1 MNSFPMNQQTPMVM
15 LMGKID
21 IYNANLCNE
30 QFLFYEMR
38 IVAKLMLEG
47 LSDEEI
53 IAKVREENLFQKP
66 TERKLVELSR
76 NCLRRLNCLDN
87 QSLVEAIADGPVD
100 AAKQIN
106 LYGMMR
112 SNRLVWDFMT
122 TVLGEK
128 FRTQDFVFE
137 AKDLNLFLMR
147 LCEQND
153 VVAAWSENTLSKIKQ
168 VLKKSIFE
176 CGFLDSVRTTKL
188 NPVYPYDELIEGIKE
203 NGDFDALAAFNY
215 FG

>member
-1 MNSFPMNQQTPMVM
+1 MA
-15 LMGKID
+15 KID

-47 LSDEEI
+47 LKDEEI
-53 IAKVREENLFQKP
+53 ISKVREQNLFQKP

-87 QSLVEAIADGPVD
+87 QSLIEAIADGPVD

-112 SNRLVWDFMT
+112 SNRLVWDFMV

-128 FRTQDFVFE
+128 FRTQDFTFE
-137 AKDLNLFLMR
+137 VKDLNLFLMR
-147 LCEQND
+147 LGEQND
-153 VVAAWSENTLSKIKQ
+153 TVASWSENTLGKIKQ
-168 VLKKSIFE
+168 VLKKSIYE
-176 CGFLDSVRTTKL
+176 CGYLDSVRT
-188 NPVYPYDELIEGIKE
+188 VYWFRWKSDVEPSDYCRRNRIQVWWKSMGYGYKP
-203 NGDFDALAAFNY
+203 GSH
-215 FG
+215 

>member
-1 MNSFPMNQQTPMVM
+1 MA
-15 LMGKID
+15 KID

-47 LSDEEI
+47 LKDEEI
-53 IAKVREENLFQKP
+53 ISKVREENLFQKP

-87 QSLVEAIADGPVD
+87 QSLIEAIADGPVD

-112 SNRLVWDFMT
+112 SNRLVWDFMV

-128 FRTQDFVFE
+128 FRTQDFTFE
-137 AKDLNLFLMR
+137 VKDLNLFLMR
-147 LCEQND
+147 LGEQND
-153 VVAAWSENTLSKIKQ
+153 TVASWSENTLGKIKQ
-168 VLKKSIFE
+168 VLKKSIYE
-176 CGFLDSVRTTKL
+176 CGYLDSVRTTKL
-188 NPVYPYDELIEGIKE
+188 NPVYPYDELIGGIKE
-203 NGDFDALAAFNY
+203 NSDFDALAAFNY

>member
-1 MNSFPMNQQTPMVM
+1 MA
-15 LMGKID
+15 KIE

-47 LSDEEI
+47 LDDEAI

-87 QSLVEAIADGPVD
+87 KSLVEAIADGPID
-100 AAKQIN
+100 TAKQIN

-112 SNRLVWDFMT
+112 SNRLVWDFMI

-137 AKDLNLFLMR
+137 AKDLTLFLMR
-147 LCEQND
+147 LSEQND
-153 VVAAWSENTLSKIKQ
+153 TVASWSEKTLGKIKQ
-168 VLKKSIFE
+168 VLKKSIYE
-176 CGFLDSVRTTKL
+176 CGYLDSARTTKL

>member
-1 MNSFPMNQQTPMVM
+1 MA
-15 LMGKID
+15 KID

-38 IVAKLMLEG
+38 IVAKLMIEG
-47 LSDEEI
+47 LSEDEI
-53 IAKVREENLFQKP
+53 ITRVREENLFQKP

-87 QSLVEAIADGPVD
+87 RSLIEAIADGPID

-112 SNRLVWDFMT
+112 SNRLVWDFMV

-137 AKDLNLFLMR
+137 VKDLNLFLMR
-147 LCEQND
+147 LAEQND
-153 VVAAWSENTLSKIKQ
+153 TVASWSENTLGKIKQ
-168 VLKKSIFE
+168 VLKKSIYE

-188 NPVYPYDELIEGIKE
+188 NPVFPYDELIDGIKE
-203 NGDFDALAAFNY
+203 NNDFDALVAFNY